1 MRRIISVLS
10 IILLILSGCGSSKK
24 QLEKGN
30 YEAAL
35 DKAVRQ
41 LRKDPRDTKQIAI
54 LDRSYKTLNEQDNER
69 IRFLKM
75 EERPANWD
83 EIYLISK
90 RMSDRQAYVRTVTP
104 LEFNGRTLEY
114 PYVDYMPEMVAAK
127 KKSADYYFAH
137 GNELMKNKIKESYR
151 QAFYEFVRA
160 KEYVG
165 NYEGIDT
172 KIEDAKYLGMSRVL
186 ITLDNR
192 SIIKFDRDFEDDLL
206 ALDLPRLNSEWVEY
220 HTRDLDKN
228 INYDYYVN
236 VVIKNIAVS
245 PDQTMQKDTVVKKEV
260 EDGFNYQLDKKGN
273 VMKDSLG
280 NDIKTKKYK
289 TLQCAL
295 IETIQSKVCQ
305 ISGDVEVVQ
314 TNPEKILKKD
324 PLGAESGFE
333 HVSARALGDI
343 QALSPAQIEK
353 TKVKPLPFPSDME
366 MVLRCSDAL
375 KQAINGAIQSNKRFI
390 N

>member
-1 MRRIISVLS
+1 
-10 IILLILSGCGSSKK
+10 
-24 QLEKGN
+24 
-30 YEAAL
+30 
-35 DKAVRQ
+35 
-41 LRKDPRDTKQIAI
+41 
-54 LDRSYKTLNEQDNER
+54 
-69 IRFLKM
+69 
-75 EERPANWD
+75 
-83 EIYLISK
+83 
-90 RMSDRQAYVRTVTP
+90 
-104 LEFNGRTLEY
+104 
-114 PYVDYMPEMVAAK
+114 
-127 KKSADYYFAH
+127 
-137 GNELMKNKIKESYR
+137 
-151 QAFYEFVRA
+151 
-160 KEYVG
+160 
-165 NYEGIDT
+165 
-172 KIEDAKYLGMSRVL
+172 MSRAL

-220 HTRDLDKN
+220 HTRDLDKS

-236 VVIKNIAVS
+236 VIIKNIAVS

-260 EDGFNYQLDKKGN
+260 EDGFSYQLDKKGN

-314 TNPEKILKKD
+314 ANPEKILKKD

-343 QALSPAQIEK
+343 QALSQEQIEK